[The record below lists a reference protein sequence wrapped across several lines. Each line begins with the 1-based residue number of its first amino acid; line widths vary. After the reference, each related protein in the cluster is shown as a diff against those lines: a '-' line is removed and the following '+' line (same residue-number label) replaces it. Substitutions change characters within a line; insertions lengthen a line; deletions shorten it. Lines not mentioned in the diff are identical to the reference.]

1 MCAPAPGRIMET
13 SSALFEL
20 ASVSLACRDQDT
32 LLKTFAARVGA
43 TLGARAVFV
52 WTTASSSNGSRG
64 SNGTGAA
71 GLVCRMRWNEPG
83 ERLVPLGEAV
93 SEGLLAEIYESATTR
108 RLGGKEVADDGFEHL
123 DDASRARVKSALFAS
138 LPGAQSAEGVVEV
151 LNKRSG
157 EFTDEDAHFLEE
169 ASRLAGTA
177 LTNLDAIEGERQA
190 QLFTLERLTALYDL
204 GRTFTS
210 TLELGVLLPV
220 VAGKIRDIMG
230 ASACLVWLA
239 DPGSRDLYLAKKIGE
254 DPTVE
259 DDARVS
265 LTEGLLGEIAQSA
278 TPKLVENPAEE
289 PGLAERIEAAGEDF
303 EIQSWMCAPLRK
315 ENDIL
320 GLVELVNK
328 ADGTPFNE
336 DDLFFLS
343 SISEQAAVAL
353 HNANLLDAERKVHAL
368 DALLKI
374 SQEITSTLDL
384 DHVLSTVVQQAAS
397 VIPFDRCVIGFFDR
411 GRFVLGALSGETE
424 VPKTREMS
432 DLRTRLEWVADQEGA
447 VSADLYDDGWH
458 VEPQEAHAQI
468 VSFLEEHNENGFYA
482 LPLRDD
488 QGTLGVLA
496 LLSSDADFL
505 TENSKE
511 TVAILANQTTVA
523 IRNAQLY
530 QQVPL
535 ANLLQPFSQRKK
547 KFLAAMPRSRWE
559 LYARRAAIG
568 VAFLILV
575 PWPMRVGTDATV
587 VPAERRMVSA
597 IDGGVVQH
605 VFVHEGDAVQAGQ
618 VLAQLDDGE
627 DRVKL
632 AQAEAALAQSRRELA
647 EAEFRNDPSAAGQ
660 AKIRAELHEAEVQLE
675 QQRVAES
682 QLRAPIAGIVVTSK
696 IEEKTGSMVKPGDS
710 FAEIVGQDR
719 IAAEMSVPEGDLE
732 LVHPGNKVAL
742 KLNAFPTTTFQGSVE
757 RLGAQTQAVAG
768 DQYFLVRAVFHNPG
782 GLARDGMVG
791 RARIHSVGGW
801 FQSGWYPVGY
811 SLLRSPFRWLWAKVW
826 SYLP

>member
-1 MCAPAPGRIMET
+1 MET
-13 SSALFEL
+13 FSALFEL

-52 WTTASSSNGSRG
+52 WTNGASSKD
-64 SNGTGAA
+64 AE
-71 GLVCRMRWNEPG
+71 GLVCRTRWNEAG
-83 ERLVPLGEAV
+83 ERFAPQNESV
-93 SEGLLAEIYESATTR
+93 SEGLLAEVYESAETR
-108 RLGGKEVADDGFEHL
+108 RVNSKEISAEDFEHL
-123 DDASRARVKSALFAS
+123 DEPSRVRVKSAIVVS
-138 LPGAQSAEGVVEV
+138 LPGAQRAEGVVEV
-151 LNKRSG
+151 LNKRTG
-157 EFTDEDAHFLEE
+157 EFTAEDAHFLEE
-169 ASRLAGTA
+169 ASRLAGSA
-177 LTNLDAIEGERQA
+177 LTNLEAIETERQT

-239 DPGSRDLYLAKKIGE
+239 DPGSQDLYLAKKIGE

-397 VIPFDRCVIGFFDR
+397 VVPFDRCVIGFFDR
-411 GRFVLGALSGETE
+411 GRFVIGALSGETE

-505 TENSKE
+505 TDNSKE

-559 LYARRAAIG
+559 LYARRTAIA
-568 VAFLILV
+568 VALLVIV

-587 VPAERRMVSA
+587 VPASRQMVSA
-597 IDGGVVQH
+597 IDGGVVQR
-605 VFVHEGDAVQAGQ
+605 VFVHEGDAVQPEQ
-618 VLAQLDDGE
+618 VLAQLDDGD

-632 AQAEAALAQSRRELA
+632 AEAESALSQARRELA
-647 EAEFRNDPSAAGQ
+647 EAEFHNDPSAAGQ
-660 AKIRAELHEAEVQLE
+660 AKLRADLYEAEVQLE
-675 QQRVAES
+675 QQRVAASE
-682 QLRAPIAGIVVTSK
+682 LRSPIAGVVVTPK
-696 IEEKTGSMVKPGDS
+696 IEEKKGTMVKPGDN

-719 IAAEMSVPEGDLE
+719 IAAEMSVAETDLE
-732 LVHPGNKVAL
+732 LVRPGNPVAL
-742 KLNAFPTTTFQGSVE
+742 KLNAFPTTTFQGTVE
-757 RLGAQTQAVAG
+757 RIGAQTQAVAG
-768 DQYFLVRAVFHNPG
+768 DQYFIVRAIFDNSRS
-782 GLARDGMVG
+782 LARDGMVG

-811 SLLRSPFRWLWAKVW
+811 ALLRAPFRWLWEKAW
-826 SYLP
+826 SWLP

>member
-1 MCAPAPGRIMET
+1 MET
-13 SSALFEL
+13 FSALFEL

-52 WTTASSSNGSRG
+52 WTNGASSKD
-64 SNGTGAA
+64 AE
-71 GLVCRMRWNEPG
+71 GLVCRTRWNEAG
-83 ERLVPLGEAV
+83 ERFAPQDESV
-93 SEGLLAEIYESATTR
+93 SEGLLAEVYESAETR
-108 RLGGKEVADDGFEHL
+108 RVSSKEISADDFEHL
-123 DDASRARVKSALFAS
+123 DEPSRARVKSAIVVS
-138 LPGAQSAEGVVEV
+138 LPGAQRAEGVVEV
-151 LNKRSG
+151 LNKRTG
-157 EFTDEDAHFLEE
+157 EFTAEDAHFLEE
-169 ASRLAGTA
+169 ASRLAGSA
-177 LTNLDAIEGERQA
+177 LTNLDAIETERQT

-220 VAGKIRDIMG
+220 VASKIRDIMG
-230 ASACLVWLA
+230 ASVCLVWLA
-239 DPGSRDLYLAKKIGE
+239 DPGSQDLYLAKKIGV
-254 DPTVE
+254 DPTIE
-259 DDARVS
+259 DEARVS

-278 TPKLVENPAEE
+278 NPKLVENPSEE

-315 ENDIL
+315 ENDVL

-411 GRFVLGALSGETE
+411 GRFVIGALSGETE

-468 VSFLEEHNENGFYA
+468 VSFLEEHKENGFYA

-505 TENSKE
+505 TDNSKE

-559 LYARRAAIG
+559 LYARRTAIVVG
-568 VAFLILV
+568 LLIIV

-587 VPAERRMVSA
+587 VPASRQMVSA
-597 IDGGVVQH
+597 IDGGVVQR
-605 VFVHEGDAVQAGQ
+605 VFVHEGDAVQPGQ
-618 VLAQLDDGE
+618 VLAQLDDGD

-632 AQAEAALAQSRRELA
+632 AEAESALSQARRELA
-647 EAEFRNDPSAAGQ
+647 EAEFHNDPSAAGQ
-660 AKIRAELHEAEVQLE
+660 AKLRADLHEAEVQLE
-675 QQRVAES
+675 QQRVAASE
-682 QLRAPIAGIVVTSK
+682 LRSPIAGVVVTPK
-696 IEEKTGSMVKPGDS
+696 IEEKRGTMVKPGDS

-719 IAAEMSVPEGDLE
+719 IAAEMSVAETDLE
-732 LVHPGNKVAL
+732 LVRPGNSVAL
-742 KLNAFPTTTFQGSVE
+742 KLNAFPTTTFQGTVE
-757 RLGAQTQAVAG
+757 RIGAQTQAVAG
-768 DQYFLVRAVFHNPG
+768 DQYFIVRAIFNNPR

-811 SLLRSPFRWLWAKVW
+811 ALLRAPFRWFWEKAW
-826 SYLP
+826 SWLP

>member
-1 MCAPAPGRIMET
+1 MET
-13 SSALFEL
+13 FSALFEL

-52 WTTASSSNGSRG
+52 WTNGASSKD
-64 SNGTGAA
+64 AE
-71 GLVCRMRWNEPG
+71 GLVCRTRWNEAG
-83 ERLVPLGEAV
+83 ERFAPQNESV
-93 SEGLLAEIYESATTR
+93 SEGLLAEVYESAETR
-108 RLGGKEVADDGFEHL
+108 RVSSKEISADDFEHL
-123 DDASRARVKSALFAS
+123 DEPSRARVKSAIVVS
-138 LPGAQSAEGVVEV
+138 LPGAQHAEGVVEV
-151 LNKRSG
+151 LNKRTG
-157 EFTDEDAHFLEE
+157 EFTAEDAHFLEE
-169 ASRLAGTA
+169 ASRLAGSA
-177 LTNLDAIEGERQA
+177 LTNLEAIESERQT

-230 ASACLVWLA
+230 AGACLVWLA
-239 DPGSRDLYLAKKIGE
+239 DPGSQDLYLAKKIGE

-278 TPKLVENPAEE
+278 TPKLVEIPAEE

-315 ENDIL
+315 ENDVL

-411 GRFVLGALSGETE
+411 GRFVIGALSGETE

-432 DLRTRLEWVADQEGA
+432 DLRARLEWVADQEGA

-468 VSFLEEHNENGFYA
+468 VSFLTEHNENGFYA

-505 TENSKE
+505 TDNSKE

-559 LYARRAAIG
+559 LYARRAAIAVG
-568 VAFLILV
+568 LLVIV

-587 VPAERRMVSA
+587 VPASRQMVSA
-597 IDGGVVQH
+597 IDGGVVQR
-605 VFVHEGDAVQAGQ
+605 VFVHEGDAVQPGQ
-618 VLAQLDDGE
+618 VLAQLDDGD

-632 AQAEAALAQSRRELA
+632 AEADADLAQARRALA
-647 EAEFRNDPSAAGQ
+647 EAEFHNDPSAAGQ
-660 AKIRAELHEAEVQLE
+660 AKLRADLYQAEVQLE
-675 QQRVAES
+675 QQRVAAS
-682 QLRAPIAGIVVTSK
+682 QLLAPIAGIVVTPK
-696 IEEKTGSMVKPGDS
+696 IEDKKGTMVKPGDS
-710 FAEIVGQDR
+710 FAEIVGADR
-719 IAAEMSVPEGDLE
+719 IAAEMSVGESDLE
-732 LVHPGNKVAL
+732 LVRPGNSVAL
-742 KLNAFPTTTFQGSVE
+742 KLNAFPTTTFQGTIE
-757 RLGAQTQAVAG
+757 RIGAQTQAVAG
-768 DQYFLVRAVFHNPG
+768 DQYFIVRAIFNNPR

-811 SLLRSPFRWLWAKVW
+811 TLLRAPFRWAWAKAW
-826 SYLP
+826 SWLP

>member
-1 MCAPAPGRIMET
+1 MET
-13 SSALFEL
+13 FSALFEL

-52 WTTASSSNGSRG
+52 WTNGASSKD
-64 SNGTGAA
+64 AE
-71 GLVCRMRWNEPG
+71 GLICRTRWNEAG
-83 ERLVPLGEAV
+83 ERFAPQNESV
-93 SEGLLAEIYESATTR
+93 SEGLLAEVYESAETR
-108 RLGGKEVADDGFEHL
+108 RVSSKEISADDFEHL
-123 DDASRARVKSALFAS
+123 DESSRARVKSAMVVS
-138 LPGAQSAEGVVEV
+138 LPGAQRAEGVVEV
-151 LNKRSG
+151 LNKRTG
-157 EFTDEDAHFLEE
+157 EFTGEDAHFLEE
-169 ASRLAGTA
+169 ASRLAGSA
-177 LTNLDAIEGERQA
+177 LTNLEAIETERQT

-259 DDARVS
+259 DEARVS
-265 LTEGLLGEIAQSA
+265 LTEGLHGEIAQSA
-278 TPKLVENPAEE
+278 NPKLVENPAEE
-289 PGLAERIEAAGEDF
+289 PGLAPRIAASEEF
-303 EIQSWMCAPLRK
+303 EIVSWMCAPLRK
-315 ENDIL
+315 ENDVL
-320 GLVELVNK
+320 GVVELVNK

-397 VIPFDRCVIGFFDR
+397 
-411 GRFVLGALSGETE
+411 E

-432 DLRTRLEWVADQEGA
+432 ALRTRLEWVADQEGA

-458 VEPQEAHAQI
+458 VEPQDAHAQI
-468 VSFLEEHNENGFYA
+468 VSFLEENNENGFYA

-505 TENSKE
+505 TDNNKE

-530 QQVPL
+530 
-535 ANLLQPFSQRKK
+535 
-547 KFLAAMPRSRWE
+547 
-559 LYARRAAIG
+559 
-568 VAFLILV
+568 
-575 PWPMRVGTDATV
+575 
-587 VPAERRMVSA
+587 
-597 IDGGVVQH
+597 
-605 VFVHEGDAVQAGQ
+605 
-618 VLAQLDDGE
+618 
-627 DRVKL
+627 
-632 AQAEAALAQSRRELA
+632 
-647 EAEFRNDPSAAGQ
+647 
-660 AKIRAELHEAEVQLE
+660 
-675 QQRVAES
+675 
-682 QLRAPIAGIVVTSK
+682 
-696 IEEKTGSMVKPGDS
+696 
-710 FAEIVGQDR
+710 
-719 IAAEMSVPEGDLE
+719 
-732 LVHPGNKVAL
+732 
-742 KLNAFPTTTFQGSVE
+742 
-757 RLGAQTQAVAG
+757 
-768 DQYFLVRAVFHNPG
+768 
-782 GLARDGMVG
+782 
-791 RARIHSVGGW
+791 
-801 FQSGWYPVGY
+801 
-811 SLLRSPFRWLWAKVW
+811 
-826 SYLP
+826 

>member
-1 MCAPAPGRIMET
+1 MET
-13 SSALFEL
+13 FSALFEL

-52 WTTASSSNGSRG
+52 WTNGASSKD
-64 SNGTGAA
+64 AE
-71 GLVCRMRWNEPG
+71 GLVCRTRWNEAG
-83 ERLVPLGEAV
+83 ERFAPQNESV
-93 SEGLLAEIYESATTR
+93 SEGLLAEVYESAETR
-108 RLGGKEVADDGFEHL
+108 RVNSKEISAEDFEHL
-123 DDASRARVKSALFAS
+123 DEPSRVRVKSAIVVS
-138 LPGAQSAEGVVEV
+138 LPGAQRAEGVVEV
-151 LNKRSG
+151 LNKRTG
-157 EFTDEDAHFLEE
+157 EFTAEDAHFLEE
-169 ASRLAGTA
+169 ASRLAGSA
-177 LTNLDAIEGERQA
+177 LTNLEAIETERQT

-239 DPGSRDLYLAKKIGE
+239 DPGSQDLYLAKKIGD

-397 VIPFDRCVIGFFDR
+397 VVPFDRCVIGFFDR
-411 GRFVLGALSGETE
+411 GRFVIGALSGETE

-505 TENSKE
+505 TDNSKE

-559 LYARRAAIG
+559 LYARRTAIA
-568 VAFLILV
+568 VALLVIV

-587 VPAERRMVSA
+587 VPASRQMVSA
-597 IDGGVVQH
+597 IDGGVVQR
-605 VFVHEGDAVQAGQ
+605 VFVHEGDAVQPGQ
-618 VLAQLDDGE
+618 VLAQLDDGD

-632 AQAEAALAQSRRELA
+632 AEAESALSQARRELA
-647 EAEFRNDPSAAGQ
+647 EAEFHNDPSAAGQ
-660 AKIRAELHEAEVQLE
+660 AKLRADLYEAEVQLE
-675 QQRVAES
+675 QQRVAASE
-682 QLRAPIAGIVVTSK
+682 LRSPIAGVVVTPK
-696 IEEKTGSMVKPGDS
+696 IEEKRGTMVKPGDN

-719 IAAEMSVPEGDLE
+719 IAAEMSVAETDLE
-732 LVHPGNKVAL
+732 LVRPGNTVAL
-742 KLNAFPTTTFQGSVE
+742 KLNAFPTTTFQGTVE
-757 RLGAQTQAVAG
+757 RIGAQTQAVAG
-768 DQYFLVRAVFHNPG
+768 DQYFIVRAIFDNSRS
-782 GLARDGMVG
+782 LARDGMVG

-811 SLLRSPFRWLWAKVW
+811 ALLRAPFRWLWEKAW
-826 SYLP
+826 SWLP

>member
-1 MCAPAPGRIMET
+1 MET
-13 SSALFEL
+13 FSALFEL

-52 WTTASSSNGSRG
+52 WTNGASSKD
-64 SNGTGAA
+64 AE
-71 GLVCRMRWNEPG
+71 GLVCRTRWNEAG
-83 ERLVPLGEAV
+83 ERFAPQNESV
-93 SEGLLAEIYESATTR
+93 SEGLLAEVYESAETR
-108 RLGGKEVADDGFEHL
+108 RVSSKEISADDFEHL
-123 DDASRARVKSALFAS
+123 DEPSRARVKSAIVVS
-138 LPGAQSAEGVVEV
+138 LPGAQHAEGVVEV
-151 LNKRSG
+151 LNKRTG
-157 EFTDEDAHFLEE
+157 EFTAEDAHFLEE
-169 ASRLAGTA
+169 ASRLAGSA
-177 LTNLDAIEGERQA
+177 LTNLEAIESERQT

-230 ASACLVWLA
+230 AGACLVWLA
-239 DPGSRDLYLAKKIGE
+239 DPGSQDLYLAKKIGE

-278 TPKLVENPAEE
+278 TPKLFEIPAEE

-315 ENDIL
+315 ENDVL

-411 GRFVLGALSGETE
+411 GRFVIGALSGETE

-468 VSFLEEHNENGFYA
+468 VSFLTEHNENGFYA

-505 TENSKE
+505 TDNSKE

-559 LYARRAAIG
+559 LYARRAAIAVG
-568 VAFLILV
+568 LLVIV

-587 VPAERRMVSA
+587 VPASRQMVSA
-597 IDGGVVQH
+597 IDGGVVQR
-605 VFVHEGDAVQAGQ
+605 VFVHEGDAVQPGQ
-618 VLAQLDDGE
+618 VLAQLDDGD

-632 AQAEAALAQSRRELA
+632 AEADADLAQARRALA
-647 EAEFRNDPSAAGQ
+647 EAEFHNDPSAAGQ
-660 AKIRAELHEAEVQLE
+660 AKLRADLYQAEVQLE
-675 QQRVAES
+675 QQRVAAS
-682 QLRAPIAGIVVTSK
+682 QLLAPIAGIVVTPK
-696 IEEKTGSMVKPGDS
+696 IEDKKGTMVKPGDS
-710 FAEIVGQDR
+710 FAEIVGADR
-719 IAAEMSVPEGDLE
+719 IAAEMSVGESDLE
-732 LVHPGNKVAL
+732 LVRPGNSVAL
-742 KLNAFPTTTFQGSVE
+742 KLNAFPTTTFQGTIE
-757 RLGAQTQAVAG
+757 RIGAQTQAVAG
-768 DQYFLVRAVFHNPG
+768 DQYFIVRAIFNNPR

-811 SLLRSPFRWLWAKVW
+811 TLLRAPFRWAWAKAW
-826 SYLP
+826 SWLP